1 MKKTLYKKIF
11 FNLLAIIFI
20 SNVNA
25 DDKMSLGLEIY
36 NEKAMCGT
44 CHTLQAAGSSSA
56 IGPNLDMI
64 KPQIPQIILAVTNGI
79 GVMPPWEGILTK
91 EEIEAVAH
99 YVFNS
104 TNNLFFRFEIFLI
117 WDGFVSQ
124 HPPKIVA
131 PLLII
136 FFENFRNLTS
146 V

>member
-11 FNLLAIIFI
+11 FNLLTMIFI
-20 SNVNA
+20 STANA

-44 CHTLQAAGSSSA
+44 CHTLQAAGSNGD
-56 IGPNLDMI
+56 IGPNLDML

-104 TNNLFFRFEIFLI
+104 TNN
-117 WDGFVSQ
+117 
-124 HPPKIVA
+124 
-131 PLLII
+131 
-136 FFENFRNLTS
+136 
-146 V
+146 